1 MKNIGSRTGKIL
13 QNSCGGKLFSV
24 LFLIGVAPFF
34 AQENNPLK
42 EIMRSEAPKIK
53 QIAKQLDQHQVQL
66 LYVAVNSENPQQPKF
81 KEYRFQQEDSLY
93 FYPAS
98 TVKLPIAVLAMEKL
112 NQLNAQGISITRD
125 TPFI

>member
-1 MKNIGSRTGKIL
+1 MQRKIIFNI
-13 QNSCGGKLFSV
+13 V
-24 LFLIGVAPFF
+24 FLRRRSFF
-34 AQENNPLK
+34 AQENNPLS

-53 QIAKQLDQHQVQL
+53 QIAKQLKQHQVQL
-66 LYVAVNSENPQQPKF
+66 LYVAINSENPQQPKY

-112 NQLNAQGISITRD
+112 NQLNTQGISITK
-125 TPFI
+125 TPPFTLSTRKRGITFSS